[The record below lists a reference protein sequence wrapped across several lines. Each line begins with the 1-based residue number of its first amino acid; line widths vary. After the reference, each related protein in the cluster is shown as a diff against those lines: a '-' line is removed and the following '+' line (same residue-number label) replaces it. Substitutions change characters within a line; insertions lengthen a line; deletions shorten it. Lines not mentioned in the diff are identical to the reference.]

1 MTYRQTNSNIV
12 FQRVTSYPITSQHVI
27 SHLIAS
33 NPHIASHHVTSNYIA
48 SKHITSQQITS
59 HRITSINI
67 KSHHS
72 TSNSYS
78 VYCNKGF
85 ETGDG
90 VIIVGGFFNKVAR
103 ESSYAKMSLG
113 TLPKV
118 KVPKPN
124 KELKIVKD
132 FLLALRTSQQKA
144 VYDCY
149 SEYNAQGGRVLTL
162 QTGSQVITHP
172 RTV

>member
-1 MTYRQTNSNIV
+1 M
-12 FQRVTSYPITSQHVI
+12 
-27 SHLIAS
+27 
-33 NPHIASHHVTSNYIA
+33 NYN
-48 SKHITSQQITS
+48 Q
-59 HRITSINI
+59 
-67 KSHHS
+67 
-72 TSNSYS
+72 
-78 VYCNKGF
+78 GF

-162 QTGSQVITHP
+162 QTGSQVITFHINHI
-172 RTV
+172 TSHHMTSHHITSHHTSHHITSHHITSNKQFFH